1 MDYHNHEMSMA
12 TPPPPALPPSSAPPP
27 LQRGRRRNAV
37 TDERPPSPRS
47 PRSPRSPCSPRR
59 LCFPDTSITLKVCR
73 RDGAITKVKANSAQT
88 IFKKMKTLPL
98 SQQNEILRLIT
109 QSRIEVDGERQD
121 EFNSTL
127 ERYIIER
134 QTS

>member
-27 LQRGRRRNAV
+27 LQRRRRNAV
-37 TDERPPSPRS
+37 TCESPPSPCS
-47 PRSPRSPCSPRR
+47 PRSSLLPPRR

>member
-1 MDYHNHEMSMA
+1 MDSHNHEMNMA
-12 TPPPPALPPSSAPPP
+12 TPPPPALPPSSGPPP

-47 PRSPRSPCSPRR
+47 PRSPRR

>member
-1 MDYHNHEMSMA
+1 MA

-27 LQRGRRRNAV
+27 LQRIRRNAV
-37 TDERPPSPRS
+37 TGERPLFPGSP
-47 PRSPRSPCSPRR
+47 PLPPRR
-59 LCFPDTSITLKVCR
+59 LCFPDTSLTLKVCCPR
-73 RDGAITKVKANSAQT
+73 SGTITKVKANSAQT

-121 EFNSTL
+121 EYNSSL
-127 ERYIIER
+127 ESYLIER

>member
-12 TPPPPALPPSSAPPP
+12 TPPPDFSPQRAPP

-37 TDERPPSPRS
+37 TDERPPSPFS
-47 PRSPRSPCSPRR
+47 PRSSLPPRR

-73 RDGAITKVKANSAQT
+73 RDGTITKVKANSAHT
-88 IFKKMKTLPL
+88 LFKKMKTLPL

-121 EFNSTL
+121 EYNSAL
-127 ERYIIER
+127 ESYLIER

>member
-1 MDYHNHEMSMA
+1 MDSHNHEMNMA
-12 TPPPPALPPSSAPPP
+12 TPPPPALPPSSGPLP

-47 PRSPRSPCSPRR
+47 PRSPRR

>member
-1 MDYHNHEMSMA
+1 MA

-37 TDERPPSPRS
+37 TDERPPSPFS
-47 PRSPRSPCSPRR
+47 PLSSLSSLTIKVYCPRSG
-59 LCFPDTSITLKVCR
+59 T
-73 RDGAITKVKANSAQT
+73 ITKVKANSAHT
-88 IFKKMKTLPL
+88 LFKKMKTLPL

-121 EFNSTL
+121 EYNSAL
-127 ERYIIER
+127 ESYLIER

>member
-12 TPPPPALPPSSAPPP
+12 TPPPDFSPQRAPP

-37 TDERPPSPRS
+37 TDERPPSPFS
-47 PRSPRSPCSPRR
+47 PLSSLSSLTIKVYCPRSG
-59 LCFPDTSITLKVCR
+59 T
-73 RDGAITKVKANSAQT
+73 ITKVKANSAHT
-88 IFKKMKTLPL
+88 LFKKMKTLPL

-121 EFNSTL
+121 EYNSSL
-127 ERYIIER
+127 ESYLIER

>member
-1 MDYHNHEMSMA
+1 MDSHNHEMNMA

-37 TDERPPSPRS
+37 TGERPPSPFS
-47 PRSPRSPCSPRR
+47 PRSSLPPRR
-59 LCFPDTSITLKVCR
+59 LCFPDTFIILKVCR
-73 RDGAITKVKANSAQT
+73 RDGAITKVKANSAHT

-98 SQQNEILRLIT
+98 FQQNEILRLIN

-121 EFNSTL
+121 EYNSAL
-127 ERYIIER
+127 ESYLIES

>member
-37 TDERPPSPRS
+37 TGERPPSPFS
-47 PRSPRSPCSPRR
+47 PRSSLPPRR

-73 RDGAITKVKANSAQT
+73 RDGAITKVKANSAHT
-88 IFKKMKTLPL
+88 LFKKMKTLPL

-121 EFNSTL
+121 EYNSAL
-127 ERYIIER
+127 ESYLIER

>member
-27 LQRGRRRNAV
+27 LQRRRRNAV
-37 TDERPPSPRS
+37 TCESPPSPCS
-47 PRSPRSPCSPRR
+47 PRSSLLPPRR
-59 LCFPDTSITLKVCR
+59 LCFPDTSLTLKVCCPR
-73 RDGAITKVKANSAQT
+73 SGTITKVKANSAQT

-121 EFNSTL
+121 EYNSAL

>member
-1 MDYHNHEMSMA
+1 MA
-12 TPPPPALPPSSAPPP
+12 TPPPPALPPSSGPPP

-47 PRSPRSPCSPRR
+47 PRSPRR

>member
-1 MDYHNHEMSMA
+1 MNMA
-12 TPPPPALPPSSAPPP
+12 TPPPPALPPSSGPPP
-27 LQRGRRRNAV
+27 LQRERRRNAV

-47 PRSPRSPCSPRR
+47 PRSPRR

-121 EFNSTL
+121 EYNSAL

>member
-12 TPPPPALPPSSAPPP
+12 TPPPDFSPQRAPP

-37 TDERPPSPRS
+37 TDERPPSPFS
-47 PRSPRSPCSPRR
+47 PLSSLSSLTIKVYCPRSG
-59 LCFPDTSITLKVCR
+59 T
-73 RDGAITKVKANSAQT
+73 ITKVKANSAHT
-88 IFKKMKTLPL
+88 LFKKMKTLPL

-121 EFNSTL
+121 EYNSAL
-127 ERYIIER
+127 ESYLIER